1 MRLIALI
8 VPVVALSAQVAR
20 ADDGLSLSGSVRVR
34 YEAIE
39 NQARVGFDRNDD
51 LFNVRTIL
59 AAEYRQDSWRIGGE
73 LWDSRVYLQEPGTP
87 VTTGEVNTFELV
99 SAYVAT
105 DIAAP
110 FGPGS
115 KLTLKAGRS
124 LLNLGSR
131 RLVAAD
137 DYRNTT
143 NSYTGL
149 RADLTLKSGLTATA
163 IYVLPQSR
171 RPDDPQGLA
180 SNRVAVD
187 RESFDLVLWG
197 GLVAKPQAIGRTMAE
212 VSFFHL
218 GERDAPGRPSRDR
231 SLNTLGLR
239 LIRDPKAGQFDHEVE
254 VIGQWGRASTSL
266 AATAPRKPVRAW
278 FAHADAGY
286 TFPGALGARLS
297 LEFDYASGDSGG
309 AHYGRFDTLFGMRRA
324 DLAPAGLYNSIAR
337 ANIVTPGVRFEAAP
351 SKRLDFFASY
361 RAMWLAS
368 ATDAFATTGVR
379 DPLGRAGR
387 FAGHQLE
394 SRVRWWAVPK
404 RLQLEIDALTLIKGS
419 FLRRAPN
426 APAGGDTRYVSFNA
440 TAHF

>member
-1 MRLIALI
+1 MRLACLI
-8 VPVVALSAQVAR
+8 VPVVALIAPAAR
-20 ADDGLSLSGSVRVR
+20 ADDGLSLSGSVRLR
-34 YEAIE
+34 FEAIE

-59 AAEYRQDSWRIGGE
+59 AAEYRQDNWRIGGE

-87 VTTGEVNTFELV
+87 VTTGEVNTLELV

-105 DIAAP
+105 DVAAP

-124 LLNLGSR
+124 LHNLGSR

-149 RADLTLKSGLTATA
+149 RADLTLKSGLSATA

-180 SNRVAVD
+180 NNRVAID

-197 GLVAKPQAIGRTMAE
+197 GLVAKPRVFGQTMAE

-231 SLNTLGLR
+231 SLNTVGMR
-239 LIRDPKAGQFDHEVE
+239 LIRDPKPGTFDHEVE
-254 VIGQWGRASTSL
+254 VIGQWGRASTAL
-266 AATAPRKPVRAW
+266 APTAPRKAVGAW

-286 TFPGALGARLS
+286 TFPGSLGARLS
-297 LEFDYASGDSGG
+297 LEFDYASGDRGG
-309 AHYGRFDTLFGMRRA
+309 NRYSRFDTLFGMRRA
-324 DLAPAGLYNSIAR
+324 DLAPAGLYNAIAR
-337 ANIVTPGVRFEAAP
+337 ANIITPGVRFEAAP
-351 SKRLDFFASY
+351 SKRLDLFVNY
-361 RAMWLAS
+361 RLMWLAS
-368 ATDAFATTGVR
+368 ATDSFATTGVR
-379 DPLGRAGR
+379 DPLGRSGR
-387 FAGHQLE
+387 FAGQQIE
-394 SRVRWWAVPK
+394 GRVRWWAIPK
-404 RLQLEIDALTLIKGS
+404 RVQLEVDALALRKGR
-419 FLRRAPN
+419 FLQRAPN
-426 APAGGDTRYVSFNA
+426 APPGGDTRYISFNA